1 MRVSKL
7 FLFCI
12 LAAAL
17 SGPASA
23 EVYESKDAQG
33 NTVFSDMPSQGAA
46 EVKVPPTNSADPVA
60 ITPRPPPSPETPA
73 KPRKSPANPAGS
85 EDEERD
91 DDYLYYG
98 GDYDRDEIDD
108 ETQARE
114 ATRRWR
120 GKADNRSTQGRT
132 TTAIPPAR
140 RLAAGVGGRD
150 RFTSYQGL
158 ILVILDPC
166 IPIPAIKPFWPKM
179 KA

>member
-1 MRVSKL
+1 MRVSTL

-12 LAAAL
+12 LATAL

-60 ITPRPPPSPETPA
+60 ITPRPAPSPETPA

-85 EDEERD
+85 ERKETD

-108 ETQARE
+108 QNRREKRRDDGEARPITE
-114 ATRRWR
+114 RPRVEPHR
-120 GKADNRSTQGRT
+120 NVSR
-132 TTAIPPAR
+132 PA
-140 RLAAGVGGRD
+140 GGGGGR
-150 RFTSYQGL
+150 R
-158 ILVILDPC
+158 
-166 IPIPAIKPFWPKM
+166 
-179 KA
+179 